1 MLWSFKEKQP
11 DLVCPLKG
19 HCGCYERR
27 NSRGGKTGNQKVQ
40 GGEVVVRAGPVEVEM
55 VRNGRI

>member
-1 MLWSFKEKQP
+1 MAAMREGTLW
-11 DLVCPLKG
+11 
-19 HCGCYERR
+19 R
-27 NSRGGKTGNQKVQ
+27 RGGGTGNQKVQ